1 MYSLLFCHTLT
12 SSERILVQ
20 MENLNPVYEKI
31 IENIAEQDYSV
42 VGNLLDDTTLSGLK
56 NQLLQNIEN
65 KEMKVAG
72 IGNRSNHLQ
81 DRSIRSDKIHWIGRH
96 SENQS
101 EQQFVSKI
109 DDLSAYLNKTCFT
122 GISDFEFHY
131 ACFEK
136 GTFYKRHI
144 DRFKNDNS
152 RKFSVITYL
161 NERWEKEHGGEL
173 VLYLENEEI
182 VIPPEWGKTVIF
194 RSHLIEHEVLPS
206 YARRLSIT
214 GWLK

>member
-1 MYSLLFCHTLT
+1 M
-12 SSERILVQ
+12 
-20 MENLNPVYEKI
+20 NPVYEKI
-31 IENIAEQDYSV
+31 IEDIADRDYTV
-42 VGNLLDDTTLSGLK
+42 IENLFDDAILRGLK
-56 NQLLQNIEN
+56 NRLLQNIKSE
-65 KEMKVAG
+65 KMKAAG
-72 IGNRSNHLQ
+72 IGNRNHHLQ
-81 DRSIRSDKIHWIGRH
+81 DHAIRSDKIHWIDRY

-109 DDLSAYLNKTCFT
+109 DNLSAYLNKTCFT
-122 GISDFEFHY
+122 GITDFEFHY

-161 NERWEKEHGGEL
+161 NERWKKEHGGEL
-173 VLYLENEEI
+173 VLYMENEEI
-182 VIPPEWGKTVIF
+182 IIPPEWGKTIIF

-206 YARRLSIT
+206 HTRRLSIT